1 MKLTLKGKNVDL
13 YSKYENERTS
23 RNKDIFLL
31 NKTHLFKAKNIELD
45 VTVIYMLKCN
55 N

>member
-1 MKLTLKGKNVDL
+1 MKMKEPQET
-13 YSKYENERTS
+13 
-23 RNKDIFLL
+23 KDIFLL

-45 VTVIYMLKCN
+45 VTIIYMLKCN